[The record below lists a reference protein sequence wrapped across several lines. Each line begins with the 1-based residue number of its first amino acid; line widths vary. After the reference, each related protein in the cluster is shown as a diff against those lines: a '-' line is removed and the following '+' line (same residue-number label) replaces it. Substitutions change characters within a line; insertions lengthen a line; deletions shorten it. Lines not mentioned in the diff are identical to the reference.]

1 MSAAAQGGGANKEDD
16 SDTDTDSDDEEAL
29 LPPPPPQ
36 SAFFTTTLLLEL
48 GVDSLMRVQSNMF
61 LGLRDLARISRTSKE
76 YYMETE
82 RATKSM
88 LLELVT
94 ERKIMPWV
102 ARVGRGPHME
112 RVGNRSFKRLM
123 FELTRTRILLMG
135 GGGGFDRVDVVDVTR
150 NLMGL
155 VVGEGKWARGGV
167 VWETCPSMP
176 GGGRAG
182 FVAVYRRGEVVVAS
196 RGCADRFDV
205 ISRRWVEVEHKA
217 PQVLVNVSAALLNDK
232 IYVTGGCFEN
242 AQGAW
247 VPTNTVLT
255 LEDSS
260 SSSSS
265 SFSSSLLDPTKAT
278 FVQQEDAKQLITARR
293 LHASAVHDNKLW
305 ISGGADV
312 NNHALRSVEVLDLA
326 VGRMEMRAQSMQR
339 ERAYHSLVKVNG
351 ELYAVGGDCTLRAEG
366 GMSIEKMSNKTGAWQ
381 VIVDECQGGGPR
393 FYCAVVA
400 VDSKIFVF
408 GGCNADDTIFN
419 RTWDAFDVSTQQWAS
434 ATIPKKSRKLPRKQF
449 YFGQAVVLPP
459 LIEMS

>member
-1 MSAAAQGGGANKEDD
+1 
-16 SDTDTDSDDEEAL
+16 
-29 LPPPPPQ
+29 
-36 SAFFTTTLLLEL
+36 
-48 GVDSLMRVQSNMF
+48 
-61 LGLRDLARISRTSKE
+61 
-76 YYMETE
+76 METE

-94 ERKIMPWV
+94 ERKIIPWV

-135 GGGGFDRVDVVDVTR
+135 GGGGYDRVDVVDVTR

-176 GGGRAG
+176 DGGRVG
-182 FVAVYRRGEVVVAS
+182 FGAVYRRGEVVVAS
-196 RGCADRFDV
+196 KQGADRFDV
-205 ISRRWVEVEHKA
+205 ISRRWVEVEHEA
-217 PQVLVNVSAALLNDK
+217 PQSLLNVSAALLNDK
-232 IYVTGGCFEN
+232 IYVTGGGFKN

-265 SFSSSLLDPTKAT
+265 SSSLLDPTKAK
-278 FVQQEDAKQLITARR
+278 FVQQEDAKQLITARK

-305 ISGGADV
+305 ISGGGDV
-312 NNHALRSVEVLDLA
+312 NRHALRSVEVLDLA

-339 ERAYHSLVKVNG
+339 ERGGHSLVKVNG
-351 ELYAVGGDCTLRAEG
+351 ELYAGGGDFTLIAEG

-381 VIVDECQGGGPR
+381 VIVDEYQGGGPR
-393 FYCAVVA
+393 FECAVVA

-408 GGCNADDTIFN
+408 GGRNIERTIFN

-449 YFGQAVVLPP
+449 SGGQAVVLPP
-459 LIEMS
+459 LIAMS